1 MKMLMKRVEKDL
13 SDVAKDPVTDKDV
26 RDYIKVEQ
34 FKKENEMKRMEA
46 ELTKHKF
53 DNRYR
58 N

>member
-1 MKMLMKRVEKDL
+1 MLMKRVEKDL

-34 FKKENEMKRMEA
+34 FKKENEMKRIEA